1 MNNRK
6 KMNYISLFSGAGVG
20 CYGFNIEGFDCI
32 ATNEIIERR
41 LNIQKINKKCKYD
54 SGYISGD
61 IKDEKVV
68 SKIFDEVDKWKKNDK
83 IKDVDVL
90 IATPPC
96 QGISVAN
103 HKKKNEKGRNS
114 LIVESIKITRN
125 LKPKFFVYE
134 NVRSFLTTICT
145 DTDGKDKKIKEVIE
159 ANLSGEYN
167 ILAKVINFKEYGS
180 FSSRTRAVVI
190 GTRKD
195 LVNITPYDI
204 FPNVKKERVLKDVI
218 GHLPSLNIMGD
229 INPNDILHSF
239 RKYSPHMFDWI
250 KDIKEGQSA
259 FDNKDPKKRPHRLV
273 DNKIIY
279 NQNKNG
285 DKYTRCHWNKVGP
298 CIHTRNDILA
308 SQSTIHPKDNRVF
321 SIRELMLMMS
331 IPNSFKWID
340 LDFDKVNKLSKE
352 EKEKILSK
360 EDINI
365 RQSIGEAVPTEIFR
379 QIAENIK
386 KKFESIYLSD
396 KEIKK
401 IIEKNNLF
409 DYKNLL
415 NYLKHHKKNFE
426 FFNLLKISE
435 LANTKRL
442 SHAAYYTRQ
451 DICFSLINELPEA
464 DNFKELKI
472 LEPSVGS
479 GNFLPLLIQKY
490 KNVKKV
496 TIDVFDIDH
505 NIINVLKNL
514 LSCIE
519 VPKNFH
525 INYINED
532 FLLKN
537 INKKYDIIIG
547 NPPFGNIVK
556 SKSLLLKY
564 KKNLYNN
571 KTNNIFS
578 FFVEKALKLGNY
590 IAFISPKSV
599 LSAPEF
605 NKTREFLSK
614 YNFDFIIDY
623 GEKGFSGVK
632 IETIGFIINT
642 KSKFRNREIKV
653 SSYIKNNTR
662 FLDRD
667 YIFDLNLPVWLLYRN
682 KKFDLMLKKL
692 KLGVFNS
699 FRDRSITKKVTEKKN
714 IRTLRVLKSRNIGNN
729 EIININEYDCYINKN
744 VALKLPVYKFLDSEA
759 VLIPNLTYNPRAVF
773 LPKKTLT
780 DGSVAIL
787 TPKNKIKIYKKD
799 LSFFS
804 SNDFKEFYMISRNLG
819 SRSLNIDSNSVYFFG
834 LKK

>member
-1 MNNRK
+1 MNK
-6 KMNYISLFSGAGVG
+6 KKNMNYISLFSSAGVG
-20 CYGFNIEGFDCI
+20 CYGFKIEGFDCI

-41 LNIQKINKKCKYD
+41 LNVQKANKKCKYE

-68 SKIFDEVDKWKKNDK
+68 SRIFDEVDKWKKIEK

-103 HKKKNEKGRNS
+103 HKKRNEKGRNS
-114 LIVESIKITRN
+114 LIIESIKITKR
-125 LKPKFFVYE
+125 LKPRFFVYE
-134 NVRSFLTTICT
+134 NVRSFLKTICT
-145 DTDGKDKKIKEVIE
+145 DLDGKDKKIKEAIE

-167 ILAKVINFKEYGS
+167 ILAQVINFKEYGS
-180 FSSRTRAVVI
+180 CSSRTRTIIV

-204 FPNVKKERVLKDVI
+204 FPNVRKEKVLKDVI
-218 GHLPSLNIMGD
+218 GYLPSLKKMGEID
-229 INPNDILHSF
+229 PNDIFHSF
-239 RKYSPHMFDWI
+239 RKYSPHMLDWI

-259 FDNKDPKKRPHRLV
+259 FDNKDPEKRPHRLV

-285 DKYTRCHWNKVGP
+285 DKYTRCYWNKVGP

-308 SQSTIHPKDNRVF
+308 SQSTIHPKDDRVF

-331 IPNSFKWID
+331 IPDTFNWID
-340 LDFDKVNKLSKE
+340 KDFDKINKLQES
-352 EKEKILSK
+352 EKNKILSK
-360 EDINI
+360 EEINI

-386 KKFESIYLSD
+386 KRLEVKYLSD
-396 KEIKK
+396 QEIKK
-401 IIEKNNLF
+401 IVEKNNLF
-409 DYKNLL
+409 DNGNLL
-415 NYLKHHKKNFE
+415 NYIKRYKKDIE

-435 LANTKRL
+435 LANTRRL

-451 DICFSLINELPEA
+451 DICFSLINELPGA
-464 DNFKELKI
+464 DNFKELNI

-479 GNFLPLLIQKY
+479 GSFLPLLIKKY
-490 KNVKKV
+490 KYVRQVN
-496 TIDVFDIDH
+496 IDVFDIDK
-505 NIINVLKNL
+505 NIISVLKEL
-514 LSCIE
+514 LSCLD
-519 VPKNFH
+519 VPKN
-525 INYINED
+525 ININFINED
-532 FLLKN
+532 FLLNN
-537 INKKYDIIIG
+537 IDKKYEIIVG

-556 SKSLLLKY
+556 SRILLSEY

-590 IAFISPKSV
+590 VAFISPKSM

-605 NKTREFLSK
+605 NKTRELLSR
-614 YNFDFIIDY
+614 YDFDFIIDY

-632 IETIGFIINT
+632 IETIGFVINT
-642 KSKFRNREIKV
+642 KNKSGNKEIKV
-653 SSYIKNNTR
+653 SSYITNNLR
-662 FLDRD
+662 FIDQD
-667 YIFDLNLPVWLLYRN
+667 YIFDTNLPVWLLYRN
-682 KKFDLMLKKL
+682 SKFDAMLKKL
-692 KLGVFNS
+692 RLGVFNS
-699 FRDRSITKKVTEKKN
+699 FRDRSITKKNIEKKRN
-714 IRTLRVLKSRNIGNN
+714 KTIRVLKSRNIGNN
-729 EIININEYDCYINKN
+729 EIIDINGYDCYIDQDM
-744 VALKLPVYKFLDSEA
+744 ALNLPVYKFLNSEA
-759 VLIPNLTYNPRAVF
+759 VLIPNLTYNPRAAF
-773 LPKKTLT
+773 LPKNTLT

-787 TPKNKIKIYKKD
+787 TPKNNIKIYKKD
-799 LSFFS
+799 LSFFG
-804 SNDFKEFYMISRNLG
+804 SNEFKEFYMTSRNLG

-834 LKK
+834 LRK